1 MMASQTLAVFDDVIV
16 CMEVGDT
23 EQVLPVE
30 FMTYPAGQEYVA
42 VARVEAP
49 EEQVLLVEFKV
60 EPEGHE

>member
-1 MMASQTLAVFDDVIV
+1 MLDDVIV

-23 EQVLPVE
+23 EQVLPVG
-30 FMTYPAGQEYVA
+30 FKAYPVGQEYVA
-42 VARVEAP
+42 VAGVEAP